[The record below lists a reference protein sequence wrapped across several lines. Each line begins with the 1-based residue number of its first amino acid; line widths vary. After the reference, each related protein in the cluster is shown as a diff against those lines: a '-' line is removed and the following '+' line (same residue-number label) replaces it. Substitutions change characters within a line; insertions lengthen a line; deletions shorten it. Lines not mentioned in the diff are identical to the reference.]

1 MFILPPRSKTRTILV
16 LHLCEKEIV
25 LKIVSFIS
33 FFPILDSNT
42 FSSVQANAN
51 QIWKFQR
58 YYLVMEYSQRPVLVP
73 PFIIFNHVI
82 HALRGLYHWLKNCLG
97 RGKRNQEE
105 SSYGLSMASLCEW
118 NNILINKTEKS
129 LSTPVTIR
137 SSACSDFSQLSY
149 RDMLGRVFHN
159 VLYTEGLE
167 KVEKYPVRRM
177 RKLFLILLFWST
189 NRPSFLFWFCFNKY
203 FPML

>member
-1 MFILPPRSKTRTILV
+1 
-16 LHLCEKEIV
+16 
-25 LKIVSFIS
+25 
-33 FFPILDSNT
+33 
-42 FSSVQANAN
+42 
-51 QIWKFQR
+51 
-58 YYLVMEYSQRPVLVP
+58 MEYSQRPVLVP

-137 SSACSDFSQLSY
+137 SSTCSDFSQLSY
-149 RDMLGRVFHN
+149 RDMLGRVFEICFSSSCFDLPTDLHFYSGFVSIN
-159 VLYTEGLE
+159 IFLCYNIFAKMFFVQPNRVCVLCG
-167 KVEKYPVRRM
+167 RA
-177 RKLFLILLFWST
+177 
-189 NRPSFLFWFCFNKY
+189 
-203 FPML
+203 FPRNQRSSEVDDVWRTMCG